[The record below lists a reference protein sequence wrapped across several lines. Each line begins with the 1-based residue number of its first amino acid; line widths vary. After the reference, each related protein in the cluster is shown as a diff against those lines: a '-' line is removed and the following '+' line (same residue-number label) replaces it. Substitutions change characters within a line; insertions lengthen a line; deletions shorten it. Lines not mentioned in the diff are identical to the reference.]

1 MGMNTRG
8 MLERFTPFKRDS
20 VRRIDRVIDYFGET
34 RAMRG
39 SRGGRSRH
47 ARFSS
52 RGPRLRSAPQL
63 RSRTESGVSAIV
75 SLSAHSR

>member
-1 MGMNTRG
+1 MNTRV

-39 SRGGRSRH
+39 PRGGRSRH

-52 RGPRLRSAPQL
+52 REPRLRSAPQL